1 MKSCVLCQ
9 KIINDRSYR
18 SLSSTTSQE
27 QYKEVFKMM
36 CVRTLNGLAC
46 NICASKLNRVLKL
59 NSDMETKVVSIQRE
73 RDTLLSSLKMMA
85 GVRSVNDQR
94 AVSTPKGTK
103 LAGSTPKGTNLAG
116 STPKGTKRVLSE
128 VKFTPT
134 PKSKVKKG
142 LFVSPS
148 SSGKKHVVKR
158 LNVSRI
164 DSSTQTKEQTEEFEV
179 KVFFQFL
186 FMTSII

>member
-1 MKSCVLCQ
+1 
-9 KIINDRSYR
+9 
-18 SLSSTTSQE
+18 
-27 QYKEVFKMM
+27 
-36 CVRTLNGLAC
+36 
-46 NICASKLNRVLKL
+46 
-59 NSDMETKVVSIQRE
+59 METKLVSIQRE
-73 RDTLLSSLKMMA
+73 RDTLLSSLKNIA

-103 LAGSTPKGTNLAG
+103 QAGF
-116 STPKGTKRVLSE
+116 TPKGTKRVLSK

-148 SSGKKHVVKR
+148 SSSKKHVVTR

-179 KVFFQFL
+179 KVFF
-186 FMTSII
+186 

>member
-1 MKSCVLCQ
+1 
-9 KIINDRSYR
+9 
-18 SLSSTTSQE
+18 
-27 QYKEVFKMM
+27 
-36 CVRTLNGLAC
+36 
-46 NICASKLNRVLKL
+46 
-59 NSDMETKVVSIQRE
+59 METKLVSIQRE
-73 RDTLLSSLKMMA
+73 RDTLLSSLKNMA

-103 LAGSTPKGTNLAG
+103 LAGSTPKGTKLAGSTPKGTKLAG

-186 FMTSII
+186 F

>member
-1 MKSCVLCQ
+1 
-9 KIINDRSYR
+9 
-18 SLSSTTSQE
+18 LSSTTSQE

-36 CVRTLNGLAC
+36 CIPALKGLAC

-59 NSDMETKVVSIQRE
+59 NSDMETKLVSIQLE
-73 RDTLLSSLKMMA
+73 RDTLLSSLKNMA
-85 GVRSVNDQR
+85 GVRSDQR
-94 AVSTPKGTK
+94 SVSTPKGK
-103 LAGSTPKGTNLAG
+103 LAG

-142 LFVSPS
+142 LFVSPR
-148 SSGKKHVVKR
+148 SSGKKQVVKR

-186 FMTSII
+186 F